1 MGSTVLARNIAA
13 ALGFVIFGL
22 IATNTLWQ
30 INPHPNPADSCAT
43 IRINEFLIL
52 RVVLTLG
59 KGQWVCDCL
68 QFEGLTRRGNP
79 V

>member
-13 ALGFVIFGL
+13 ALEFVIFGL

-43 IRINEFLIL
+43 IRINEYPFSEHIFP
-52 RVVLTLG
+52 VLPQGFTERE
-59 KGQWVCDCL
+59 KNDVI
-68 QFEGLTRRGNP
+68 N
-79 V
+79 